1 MRCGVAFHRCG
12 PTNQGQFR
20 AWLLASVWIT
30 ASAAIPTETS
40 AQTAAEP
47 PASAEPNIQQLPQ
60 VVVRAPAA
68 PKRPVQRRTA
78 RQANTPASRPP
89 VPSAVPAAAAGP
101 TPPPPETAAERT
113 VTREEIA
120 ARPITRPAEVLE
132 AAPGLIITQHS
143 GEGKARHHARRK
155 DRLVRR
161 AALPLS
167 RAAPA
172 DRGQCVPL
180 PGDSAAQRAAWVP
193 VRQWLAHPA

>member
-68 PKRPVQRRTA
+68 PERPVQRRTA

-101 TPPPPETAAERT
+101 RHRRLKPQPSAPSPAKRSPRARSRGRRKCSKPRQASSSRSTAAR
-113 VTREEIA
+113 A
-120 ARPITRPAEVLE
+120 KPGITL
-132 AAPGLIITQHS
+132 
-143 GEGKARHHARRK
+143 GEKTGWFG
-155 DRLVRR
+155 R

-167 RAAPA
+167 GPRPLT
-172 DRGQCVPL
+172 RTCVPL

-193 VRQWLAHPA
+193 VRRWLAHRA